1 MRSARLILGASAIA
15 AICSLIVACGADEAS
30 STSGRSGIEFGIWV
44 PDAAGEL
51 RFVETSEVPCLDEQA
66 FGWRV
71 PTAPARH
78 EKWVETLK
86 LPAAPRSWEGVAE
99 DPNVLVSA
107 DGRSATTLG
116 ESLPGEPFIGHV
128 WYVSDGDPA
137 GDYEM
142 SVELEDG
149 RTASFRFRLVSPRNG
164 RCAAADGE
172 VI

>member
-1 MRSARLILGASAIA
+1 MRRARLILGASAIA
-15 AICSLIVACGADEAS
+15 AICSLIVACGPDAAS
-30 STSGRSGIEFGIWV
+30 SRGLRSGIEFGIWV
-44 PDAAGEL
+44 ADAAGEV
-51 RFVETSEVPCLDEQA
+51 RFVETAEVPCLDDQA

-71 PTAPARH
+71 PTAPARR
-78 EKWVETLK
+78 EKWVETLE

-99 DPNVLVSA
+99 DPSVLVSA
-107 DGRSATTLG
+107 DGRTATTLG

-128 WYVSDGDPA
+128 WYVSPGDPV

-149 RTASFRFRLVSPRNG
+149 RMASFRFRLVSPRNG
-164 RCAAADGE
+164 PCASADVE